1 MTTDLLLQH
10 MRRVGIVILTLAL
23 SLPDGTAHA
32 KAKLPGADFFLHA
45 QHLAGPERHDLMR
58 VDLHCS
64 ACSCLCAARAASRA
78 SGMSPTAKSRS
89 AA

>member
-1 MTTDLLLQH
+1 MEVDSHQVMPFGH

-45 QHLAGPERHDLMR
+45 QHLAICCNNRSVVIDYALSPAYELIPSSNTST
-58 VDLHCS
+58 CS
-64 ACSCLCAARAASRA
+64 
-78 SGMSPTAKSRS
+78 PP
-89 AA
+89 